1 MDGALTENA
10 HMQQEQT
17 VTLGTTR
24 GSYTKRLSWPHK
36 AKVRRTN
43 ARVYMTPEV
52 VRANPAPIGVH
63 AIEENAVA
71 ESVSDAQRG
80 LSLFTV
86 GNA

>member
-10 HMQQEQT
+10 HLQQEQT

-24 GSYTKRLSWPHK
+24 GSYTERRSWLHK
-36 AKVRRTN
+36 GKVRKFHSK
-43 ARVYMTPEV
+43 VYMTPEV